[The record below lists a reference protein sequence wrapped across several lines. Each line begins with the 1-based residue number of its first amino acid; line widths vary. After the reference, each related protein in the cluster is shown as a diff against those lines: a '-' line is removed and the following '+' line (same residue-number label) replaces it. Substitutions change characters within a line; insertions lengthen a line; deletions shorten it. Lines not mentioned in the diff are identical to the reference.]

1 MAMAGQLE
9 KTLEEGSIIVNRTL
23 GELLTNPSADTLL
36 ETGIRMIVMGTRD
49 ELDMTEA
56 LSRNSIKTED
66 DT

>member
-1 MAMAGQLE
+1 MAGQLE